1 MNKIDKAVEEEIRKC
16 ELNDTV
22 PSIFSDTTETEE
34 EQNTSTSED
43 SLSEEQEKYWK
54 EFTEKMKK
62 ELHIAASDDVEQE
75 MKKSLLVNEARKFY
89 AEQQEPERYEYCFL
103 NGTPTDVS
111 NQPITTAQQLL
122 VL

>member
-16 ELNDTV
+16 ALNDTV

-34 EQNTSTSED
+34 EQNTSKSED

-62 ELHIAASDDVEQE
+62 ELHIATSNNVEQE
-75 MKKSLLVNEARKFY
+75 MEQNSLVKEA
-89 AEQQEPERYEYCFL
+89 
-103 NGTPTDVS
+103 S
-111 NQPITTAQQLL
+111 NF
-122 VL
+122 